1 MTWSCEME
9 NWSLCPP
16 DTEKVPG
23 AGRPPLQQEQLTA
36 CSRPPGEGGRAGEP
50 PELGASGC
58 SHSQTRQNQVRC
70 YNRHSS
76 DSCTAKNKGVKN
88 KQALGYQSSGR
99 TAPLCK
105 VPSWSSAE
113 RVQNSRSWDSQNHII
128 CRRDRAL
135 LRLPICS
142 SGL

>member
-23 AGRPPLQQEQLTA
+23 GVRPPPSRNNSQLAPDQQE
-36 CSRPPGEGGRAGEP
+36 RVGGLE
-50 PELGASGC
+50 
-58 SHSQTRQNQVRC
+58 SHSSLVPAAAATARPDKTRSGVTTDIPQTP
-70 YNRHSS
+70 
-76 DSCTAKNKGVKN
+76 ALLKNKGVKN